1 MNAEPATAQPLITI
15 VTPFYNTARYLEQ
28 CIGSVLA
35 QSYGNFEYILAD
47 NCSTDGS
54 LDIARRYA
62 EQDRRIRLMTHTEFV
77 AQMPNYNRALRYVSP
92 DSRYVKIVQADDW
105 LEPHCMAE
113 MVQLAQAHPSV
124 GVVSGCFIAGDII
137 GGYGLTFERNVFSGA
152 EACRTRLTTGGTYFG
167 SQTVLMY
174 RADVVRGRDPFYSE
188 TDFNADTHS
197 CFEVLEHCDFAR
209 VPQILMHLRRQA
221 QTISGGLQRFYP
233 QPLTQ
238 YLLVRKY
245 GSRYLEPKQ
254 LAHALATTRSRY
266 LMLLARA
273 WLNRADDSFWEFHRH
288 GLASV
293 GERIRPGAVAA
304 AVLRIAIDKLF
315 NPKRTIEEITSRVH
329 RDAPG
334 F

>member
-1 MNAEPATAQPLITI
+1 MNAVPATEQPLITI

-28 CIGSVLA
+28 CIQSVLA
-35 QSYGNFEYILAD
+35 QTYGNFEYILAD

-62 EQDRRIRLMTHTEFV
+62 EQDRRIRLVTHTEFV
-77 AQMPNYNRALRYVSP
+77 GQMPNYNRALRYVSP
-92 DSRYVKIVQADDW
+92 DSHYVKIVQADDW

-124 GVVSGCFIAGDII
+124 GVVSGCYIAGDII
-137 GGYGLTFERNVFSGA
+137 GGYGLPFERKVFSGA

-174 RADVVRGRDPFYSE
+174 RAEVVRRRDPFYSE
-188 TDFNADTHS
+188 TDINADTHS
-197 CFEVLEHCDFAR
+197 CFEILEHWDFGR
-209 VPQILMHLRRQA
+209 VPQILMYLRRQEK
-221 QTISGGLQRFYP
+221 TISGGLQRFYP

-245 GSRYLEPKQ
+245 GPRYLESKQ
-254 LAHALATTRSRY
+254 LAQALQRTRGRY

-273 WLNRADDSFWEFHRH
+273 WLNRADDSFWEFHRR

-293 GERIRPGAVAA
+293 GESIRPVAVAA
-304 AVLRIAIDKLF
+304 AVVRIALDKLL
-315 NPKRTIEEITSRVH
+315 NPKRTIEELTARAH
-329 RDAPG
+329 GDAAG

>member
-1 MNAEPATAQPLITI
+1 MSAAAANPPLITI

-28 CIGSVLA
+28 CIRSVLA

-54 LDIARRYA
+54 LEIARRYA
-62 EQDRRIRLMTHTEFV
+62 AQDRRIRVVTHSEFV
-77 AQMPNYNRALRYVSP
+77 GQMPNYNRALRYTSP

-105 LEPHCMAE
+105 IEPHCMEQMVELAE
-113 MVQLAQAHPSV
+113 ANPRV
-124 GVVSGCFIAGDII
+124 GLVGGCFIAGDII

-174 RADVVRGRDPFYSE
+174 RAEIVRRRDPFYSE
-188 TDFNADTHS
+188 TEINADTHS
-197 CFEVLEHCDFAR
+197 CFDILEHWDFGR
-209 VPQILMHLRRQA
+209 VPQILMHLRRQE
-221 QTISGGLQRFYP
+221 QTISSGMQRFYP

-245 GSRYLEPKQ
+245 GRKYLDEKQ
-254 LAHALATTRSRY
+254 LAQALQRTRGRY

-273 WLNRADDSFWEFHRH
+273 WLNRADDSFWEFHRR
-288 GLASV
+288 GLASI
-293 GERIRPGAVAA
+293 GESIKPGAVAA
-304 AVLRIAIDKLF
+304 AVMRIALDKIL
-315 NPKRTIEEITSRVH
+315 NPKRTIEELTARVH
-329 RDAPG
+329 TDAAG

>member
-1 MNAEPATAQPLITI
+1 MSAAANEPLITI

-28 CIGSVLA
+28 CIRSVLA

-54 LDIARRYA
+54 LDIARRYG
-62 EQDRRIRLMTHTEFV
+62 EQDRRIRVMTHTEFV
-77 AQMPNYNRALRYVSP
+77 GQMPNYNRALRYVSP
-92 DSRYVKIVQADDW
+92 DSHYVKIVQADDW

-113 MVQLAQAHPSV
+113 MVQLAQAHPRV
-124 GVVSGCFIAGDII
+124 GVVGGCFIAGDII

-174 RADVVRGRDPFYSE
+174 RAEIVRRRDPFYSE
-188 TDFNADTHS
+188 TDINADTHS
-197 CFEVLEHCDFAR
+197 CFDILEHWDFGR
-209 VPQILMHLRRQA
+209 VSQILMHLRRQEA
-221 QTISGGLQRFYP
+221 TISGELQRFYP

-245 GSRYLEPKQ
+245 GRKYLDGKQ
-254 LAHALATTRSRY
+254 LSQALQRTRNRY

-273 WLNRADDSFWEFHRH
+273 WLNRADDSFWEFHRR
-288 GLASV
+288 GLASI
-293 GERIRPGAVAA
+293 GENIEPGAIAA
-304 AVLRIAIDKLF
+304 AVMRIALDKIL
-315 NPKRTIEEITSRVH
+315 NPKRTIEELTARVH
-329 RDAPG
+329 SDAAG

>member
-1 MNAEPATAQPLITI
+1 MSAAAANEPLITI

-28 CIGSVLA
+28 CIRSVLA

-62 EQDRRIRLMTHTEFV
+62 EQDRRIRVMTHTEFV
-77 AQMPNYNRALRYVSP
+77 GQMPNYNRALRYVSP
-92 DSRYVKIVQADDW
+92 DSHYVKIVQADDW

-113 MVQLAQAHPSV
+113 MVQLAQANPHV
-124 GVVSGCFIAGDII
+124 GIVSACFIAGDII

-167 SQTVLMY
+167 SQSVLMY
-174 RADVVRGRDPFYSE
+174 RAEIVRRRDPFYSE
-188 TDFNADTHS
+188 TDSNADTHS
-197 CFEVLEHCDFAR
+197 CFEILEHWDFGR
-209 VPQILMHLRRQA
+209 VPQILMHLRRQE
-221 QTISGGLQRFYP
+221 QTISSGMQRFYP
-233 QPLTQ
+233 QLLTS

-245 GSRYLEPKQ
+245 GPKYLDDKQ
-254 LAHALATTRSRY
+254 LAQALQRTRGRY

-273 WLNRADDSFWEFHRH
+273 WLNRADASFWEFHRR
-288 GLASV
+288 GLASI
-293 GERIRPGAVAA
+293 GESIEPGAIAA
-304 AVLRIAIDKLF
+304 AVMRIALDKLL
-315 NPKRTIEEITSRVH
+315 NPKRTIEELAARVH
-329 RDAPG
+329 TDVAS